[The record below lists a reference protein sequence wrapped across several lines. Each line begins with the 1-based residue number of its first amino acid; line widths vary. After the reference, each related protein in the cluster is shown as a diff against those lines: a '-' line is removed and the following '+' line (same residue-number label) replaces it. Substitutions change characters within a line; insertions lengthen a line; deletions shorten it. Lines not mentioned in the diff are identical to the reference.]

1 MAGDGTR
8 DSTQQSTLRDVGEF
22 ALIDRIVA
30 DIPAKRGVEV
40 GPGDDAAVLTCAD
53 GRIVACVDVLVENR
67 HFRRD
72 WSTAIDV
79 GRRAAAAS
87 LSDVNAMGAVS
98 TALLVGVAAPADL
111 PTVWLTEAA
120 AGLKE
125 EAASAGAVLVGGDT
139 TEGEA
144 IVFSV
149 TALGTLEGRAPV
161 TRGGA
166 KDGDVVAV
174 CGRLGW
180 AAAGLAV
187 LGRGFRSPKVLV
199 DAHRFP
205 LIDYTA
211 GPRAAK
217 AGATAMIDVSDGL
230 LADLAH
236 IAQASAVDIDIAA
249 NALEVP
255 EPLQAAASAYNVDP
269 RVWMLTGGDDH
280 ALVALF
286 PPKKKLPKGFVAIG
300 TARSGDAAVTVD
312 GQPFEGAAG
321 FTHFA

>member
-8 DSTQQSTLRDVGEF
+8 ESESQSTLRDVGEF
-22 ALIDRIVA
+22 GLIDRIIA
-30 DIPAKRGVEV
+30 DVSAKRGVEV
-40 GPGDDAAVLTCAD
+40 GPGDDAAVLTCPD
-53 GRIVACVDVLVENR
+53 ERVVACVDVLVENR

-72 WSTAIDV
+72 WSSAIDV

-98 TALLVGVAAPADL
+98 TALLVGLVAPGDL

-125 EAASAGAVLVGGDT
+125 EARSAGAELVGGDT
-139 TEGEA
+139 TEGDA

-149 TALGTLEGRAPV
+149 TALGNLEGRAPV

-166 KDGDVVAV
+166 GEGDVVAV

-187 LGRGFRSPKVLV
+187 LSRGFRSPKVLV

-205 LIDYTA
+205 EIDYTA

-230 LADLAH
+230 LADLGH
-236 IAQASAVDIDIAA
+236 IAQASGVAIDVDAGAIEI
-249 NALEVP
+249 P

-286 PPKKKLPKGFVAIG
+286 PAKKMLPKGFVAIG
-300 TARSGDAAVTVD
+300 TARKGDGEVTVD
-312 GQPFEGAAG
+312 GQPFEGTAG

>member
-1 MAGDGTR
+1 MAEDGTHER
-8 DSTQQSTLRDVGEF
+8 TLRDVGEF
-22 ALIDRIVA
+22 ALIDRIVS
-30 DIPAKRGVEV
+30 DVPPKRGIEI
-40 GPGDDAAVLTCAD
+40 GPGDDAAVIACPD
-53 GRIVACVDVLVENR
+53 GRVVACVDVLVENR

-98 TALLVGVAAPADL
+98 TALLVGLVAPADL
-111 PTVWLTEAA
+111 PTTWLTEAA

-125 EAASAGAVLVGGDT
+125 EAGNAGAVLVGGDT
-139 TEGEA
+139 TEGDA
-144 IVFSV
+144 IVLSV
-149 TALGTLEGRAPV
+149 TALGNLEDRAPI
-161 TRGGA
+161 TRAGA
-166 KDGDVVAV
+166 KSGDVVAV

-199 DAHRFP
+199 DAHRYP
-205 LIDYTA
+205 VIDYAA

-230 LADLAH
+230 LADLGH
-236 IAQASAVDIDIAA
+236 IAQASGVAIDVRTQD
-249 NALEVP
+249 LEVP

-269 RVWMLTGGDDH
+269 RTWMLTGGDDH

-286 PPKKKLPKGFVAIG
+286 PAKKKLPKGFVAIG
-300 TARSGDAAVTVD
+300 VAGTGEPEVTVD
-312 GQPFEGAAG
+312 GQAFEGATG